1 MGRKSTQKKR
11 YTDQAIKKKY
21 VVKLLVYFQNNGVH
35 NFSMSK
41 LASDFQISKT
51 TLYNHFDSKSE
62 MIELALDYKL
72 EVIGEYESVL
82 QNITLSYTERY
93 RKAMLFF
100 CVQSYDVSS
109 VLLNEIRQYY
119 PDLWLKVVDF
129 QKGVFKNLQ
138 SYYQIG
144 IDIEIFTKKA
154 NPFLLSFYDQQFFE
168 FLSKRKSNQK
178 KQLDVIDVFNHH
190 YAMRFDGVLLRN

>member
-1 MGRKSTQKKR
+1 
-11 YTDQAIKKKY
+11 
-21 VVKLLVYFQNNGVH
+21 
-35 NFSMSK
+35 
-41 LASDFQISKT
+41 
-51 TLYNHFDSKSE
+51 
-62 MIELALDYKL
+62 
-72 EVIGEYESVL
+72 
-82 QNITLSYTERY
+82 
-93 RKAMLFF
+93 MLFF

-154 NPFLLSFYDQQFFE
+154 TNLFIKACVYFNLTTFTKHRILRIGRHFCIFCVLVFF
-168 FLSKRKSNQK
+168 QK
-178 KQLDVIDVFNHH
+178 K
-190 YAMRFDGVLLRN
+190 